1 MEMGIIVDKR
11 IENMLVFLEKISD
24 KVVINDFRFN
34 G

>member
-1 MEMGIIVDKR
+1 MEMGIVVDKK

-24 KVVINDFRFN
+24 KVIINDFIFN